1 MPENSPSA
9 DQTITSIVEAMTN
22 QEKVDLLS
30 GFGMWKTA
38 AVPAYGIKPIVMTDG
53 TYGVRYSIPQ
63 IDSDERGGMDLDA
76 FLSVV
81 NQRASDVAIAWGEMK
96 PATCFPN
103 GSAMGNS
110 WDEGLMQRLGVLLG
124 QECRAMGV
132 HLLLGPGINL
142 RRTPLA
148 GRSYEYY
155 SEDPLVTGK
164 LSAAVIAGIQSQGVG
179 TSLKHFACNNS
190 EVERTTMDSVIEERA
205 LREIYLKG
213 FEIAIKQSKPW
224 TIMSSYNRLNGVQAS
239 QDPWLLNEVLRD
251 DWGFD
256 GVVVSDWHGIKDR
269 AVSLMAGGDL
279 DMPESPRRKAD
290 LFAAL
295 ESGAVPAEVANLSCR
310 RMLKMIERCNEGA
323 SQPVPVYTAEEHHA
337 EARAMAAAS
346 MVLVRNEGLLPIRP
360 EMKTILVV
368 GRDAGTPVIQGSGCA
383 TTIPTMVDQ
392 PLEQLEQALGAN
404 HVPTFRA
411 EADAETLALAAKADL
426 VLVYT
431 STEGAYDGEGS
442 DRTTLALG
450 PGQDAM
456 IAALA
461 AVSEKVAVVI
471 ACPDAVEM
479 PWINAVK
486 SVLVTFYSGQ
496 AMGGAVADVL
506 TGKVNPSGKLSVT
519 FPKRLSDV
527 PGFLHYPGENGVHVY
542 GEGIHVGY
550 RSYDLR
556 EIEPLFAFGHGLS
569 YTRFAYSDLSL
580 SSDQIGLKDELTVA
594 FTVTNTGDR
603 VGAEVAQLYLQAPGK
618 RLKRSPQELKG
629 FAKPV
634 LAPGES
640 RRIEIT
646 IKGSDLAIWDPA
658 LGRWVLEGFE
668 ARLVVGASSRDPKL
682 SAALTIKPS
691 VLPFRR
697 IAYDTQP
704 AYVLPNAIACAHIC
718 AYLTNRCNIS
728 TEDAMRM
735 LNHCSNSFFGIFTS
749 LERRLRVSIPEAE
762 VAGLIAEINA
772 AMDDAEL
779 KL

>member
-1 MPENSPSA
+1 MSDNTLSA
-9 DQTITSIVEAMTN
+9 TRTADSIVAAMTN
-22 QEKVDLLS
+22 AEKVDLLS

-38 AVPAYGIKPIVMTDG
+38 AIPAYGIRPIVMTDG

-81 NQRASDVAIAWGEMK
+81 NQRASDVSIAWGEMK

-110 WDEGLMQRLGVLLG
+110 WDEALMNRLGTLLG
-124 QECRAMGV
+124 KECRAMGV

-164 LSAAVIAGIQSQGVG
+164 LSAAVIEGIQSQGVG

-190 EVERTTMDSVIEERA
+190 EVERTTMDSIVEERA

-213 FEIAIKQSKPW
+213 FEIAIKQSAPW

-239 QDPWLLNEVLRD
+239 QDAWLLDEVLRK
-251 DWGFD
+251 DWGFE

-269 AVSLMAGGDL
+269 PTSLVAGGDL

-290 LFAAL
+290 LLAAL
-295 ESGAVPAEVANLSCR
+295 DNGTVPAEIADLSCK
-310 RMLKMIERCNEGA
+310 RMLDLIELCNRGA
-323 SQPVPVYTAEEHHA
+323 QGPVSAYTAEEHHA

-346 MVLVRNEGLLPIRP
+346 MVLVRNEALLPIRAG
-360 EMKTILVV
+360 MRQILVV

-392 PLEQLEQALGAN
+392 PLEELQKALGED
-404 HVPTFRA
+404 HTITFRQ
-411 EADAETLALAAKADL
+411 EADAETLELAGSADL

-450 PGQDAM
+450 PGQDEM

-461 AVSEKVAVVI
+461 AVSGKVAVVI

-479 PWINAVK
+479 PWIEQVQA
-486 SVLVTFYSGQ
+486 VLVTFYSGQ
-496 AMGGAVADVL
+496 AMGGAVADIL
-506 TGKVNPSGKLSVT
+506 SGRVNPSGKLSVT
-519 FPKRLSDV
+519 FPKRLADV
-527 PGFLHYPGENGVHVY
+527 PGFLHYPGENGQHVY

-556 EIEPLFAFGHGLS
+556 EIEPLFPFGHGLA
-569 YTRFAYSDLSL
+569 YTTFAYSDLSL
-580 SSDQIGLKDELTVA
+580 SASEIGLRDEITA
-594 FTVTNTGDR
+594 TFTVTNTGER
-603 VGAEVAQLYLQAPGK
+603 AGAEVAQLYLQAQAK

-634 LAPGES
+634 LQPGES
-640 RRIEIT
+640 KKVEIT
-646 IKGSDLAIWDPA
+646 LRGSDLAIWDPA
-658 LGRWVLEGFE
+658 LGRWVLEGVD
-668 ARLVVGASSRDPKL
+668 ARIMIGASSRDPQL
-682 SAALTIKPS
+682 SADLQLKAS

-697 IAYDTQP
+697 LAYDTQP
-704 AYVLPNAIACAHIC
+704 AYVLPNAIACDGIC
-718 AYLTNRCNIS
+718 AYLTARCNIS

-735 LNHCSNSFFGIFTS
+735 LQHCSNSFFGIFTS
-749 LERRLRVSIPEAE
+749 LERRLRLSIPEAE

-772 AMDDAEL
+772 AMDAAEARL
-779 KL
+779 

>member
-1 MPENSPSA
+1 MLNKSQSA
-9 DQTITSIVEAMTN
+9 HQTIPSVVEAMTN

-110 WDEGLMQRLGVLLG
+110 WDEVLMQRLGELLG
-124 QECRAMGV
+124 KECRAMGV

-164 LSAAVIAGIQSQGVG
+164 LSAAVIEGIQSQGVG

-190 EVERTTMDSVIEERA
+190 EVERTTMDSVVEERA

-213 FEIAIKQSKPW
+213 FEIAIKQSRPW

-239 QDPWLLNEVLRD
+239 QDPWLLDQVLRKE
-251 DWGFD
+251 WGFE

-269 AVSLMAGGDL
+269 AVSLVAGGDL

-290 LFAAL
+290 LLAAL
-295 ESGAVPAEVANLSCR
+295 DSGAVSADVADLSCR
-310 RMLKMIERCNEGA
+310 RMLELIELCNEGA
-323 SQPVPVYTAEEHHA
+323 KAPVPVYTAEEHHA

-346 MVLVRNEGLLPIRP
+346 MVLVRNNGALPVNP
-360 EMKTILVV
+360 DMKTILVV

-392 PLEQLEQALGAN
+392 PLDELQKALGVS
-404 HVPTFRA
+404 HTLTFRE
-411 EADAETLALAAKADL
+411 EADADTLAMAGKADL

-450 PGQDAM
+450 PGQDEM

-461 AVSEKVAVVI
+461 AVSKNVAVVI

-479 PWINAVK
+479 PWIDQVNA
-486 SVLVTFYSGQ
+486 VLVTFYSGQ
-496 AMGGAVADVL
+496 AMGGAVADIL
-506 TGKVNPSGKLSVT
+506 SGKVNPSGKLSVT

-527 PGFLHYPGENGVHVY
+527 PGFLHYPGENGRHVY

-550 RSYDLR
+550 RAYDLR
-556 EIEPLFAFGHGLS
+556 EVEPLFPFGHGLS
-569 YTRFAYSDLSL
+569 YTTFAYSDLTVSA
-580 SSDQIGLKDELTVA
+580 SSIGLKDEITVA

-603 VGAEVAQLYLQAPGK
+603 AGGEVAQLYLQAPGK
-618 RLKRSPQELKG
+618 RLKRSLQELKG

-634 LAPGES
+634 LASGASE
-640 RRIEIT
+640 RVEIN
-646 IKGSDLAIWDPA
+646 IKGSDLAVWDPA
-658 LGRWVLEGFE
+658 LGRWVLEGVE
-668 ARLVVGASSRDPKL
+668 ARIIVGASSRDPKL
-682 SAALTIKPS
+682 SAGLTIKPS

-704 AYVLPNAIACAHIC
+704 AYVLPNAIACEHIC
-718 AYLTNRCNIS
+718 AYLTSRCNIS
-728 TEDAMRM
+728 AEDAMRM

-749 LERRLRVSIPEAE
+749 LERRLRLSIPEAE

-772 AMDDAEL
+772 AMDAAEA

>member
-1 MPENSPSA
+1 MPQQNQSA
-9 DQTITSIVEAMTN
+9 DQTKASIVEAMTN

-30 GFGMWKTA
+30 GFGMWNTA
-38 AVPAYGIKPIVMTDG
+38 AVPAYGIKPIIMTDG

-81 NQRASDVAIAWGEMK
+81 NQRASDVSIAWGEMK
-96 PATCFPN
+96 PATCFPT

-110 WDEGLMQRLGVLLG
+110 WDESLMQRLGVLLG

-148 GRSYEYY
+148 GRSYDYY

-164 LSAAVIAGIQSQGVG
+164 LSAAVIDGVQSQGVG

-190 EVERTTMDSVIEERA
+190 ELERTTMDSVIEERA

-290 LFAAL
+290 LLAAL
-295 ESGAVPAEVANLSCR
+295 DSGAVPAEVANLSCR
-310 RMLKMIERCNEGA
+310 RMLEMIDLCNAGA
-323 SQPVPVYTAEEHHA
+323 SQPLPVYTAEEHHA

-346 MVLVRNEGLLPIRP
+346 MDLVRNEGLLPIRP
-360 EMKTILVV
+360 DMKTILVV
-368 GRDAGTPVIQGSGCA
+368 GRDTGTPVIQGSGCA

-392 PLEQLEQALGAN
+392 PLEQLEHALGAN
-404 HVPTFRA
+404 HVLTFR
-411 EADAETLALAAKADL
+411 EDADAETLALAATADL

-461 AVSEKVAVVI
+461 KVSDKVAVVL

-479 PWINAVK
+479 PWIDAVEA
-486 SVLVTFYSGQ
+486 VLDTFYSGQ

-527 PGFLHYPGENGVHVY
+527 PGFLHYPGETGVHVY

-580 SSDQIGLKDELTVA
+580 STDRIGLKDELTVA

-603 VGAEVAQLYLQAPGK
+603 AGAEVAQLYLQAPGK

-640 RRIEIT
+640 KRIEIA
-646 IKGSDLAIWDPA
+646 IKGSDLTIWDPA
-658 LGRWVLEGFE
+658 LGRWVLEGVE

-682 SAALTIKPS
+682 SADLTINPS

-704 AYVLPNAIACAHIC
+704 AYVLPNVIACEHIC

-728 TEDAMRM
+728 KEDAMRM
-735 LNHCSNSFFGIFTS
+735 LDHCSNSFFGIFTS
-749 LERRLRVSIPEAE
+749 LERRLRVSIPETE
-762 VAGLIAEINA
+762 VAGLIADINA
-772 AMDDAEL
+772 EMDEAESRL
-779 KL
+779 